1 MVHLQKDGC
10 NTWLTKRGT
19 AACGQI
25 RYLAATP
32 IRDLSE
38 ENAGQSTE
46 ERAGRSTKET
56 AGRERLEQRAE
67 ESTEQGAELI
77 RARHGRQRRAQAE
90 HKQSTKK
97 GRPRTARGQIKG
109 L

>member
-77 RARHGRQRRAQAE
+77 RARHGRQRRV
-90 HKQSTKK
+90 KQSTSK
-97 GRPRTARGQIKG
+97 ARRKEDHEQLVVK
-109 L
+109 